1 MTLQDINI
9 HLPRGEAGDFNLF
22 TAKPFRMAGITGLEP
37 V

>member
-1 MTLQDINI
+1 MTLQDSTF
-9 HLPRGEAGDFNLF
+9 HLPRGEAGDFNPF